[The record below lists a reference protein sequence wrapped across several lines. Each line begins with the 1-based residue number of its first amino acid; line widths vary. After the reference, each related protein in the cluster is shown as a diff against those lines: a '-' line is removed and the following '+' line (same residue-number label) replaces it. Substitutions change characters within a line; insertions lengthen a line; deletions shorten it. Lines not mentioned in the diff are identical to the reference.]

1 MCLHVDL
8 QTGSL
13 VFQCLPITADAM
25 PTEGCFNVKT
35 TQANTRNHHIPGHSL
50 YSRDAVHRQKKTT
63 WTTELIYS
71 KCMKQTGF
79 MTCKTQSSKKFRT
92 LRKENKENLYC
103 LWAKSRVTFHTI
115 TSYESCL
122 ACQHFLSNQ
131 TNHKLCK
138 KLADQ
143 KCLHMSLR
151 LCGIRKQYCAL
162 IRRHSYNTGV

>member
-1 MCLHVDL
+1 M
-8 QTGSL
+8 
-13 VFQCLPITADAM
+13 QCPLKAVLTS
-25 PTEGCFNVKT
+25 KQHKL
-35 TQANTRNHHIPGHSL
+35 TQEIIIFRVIVYTQGMLCI
-50 YSRDAVHRQKKTT
+50 DKKKTT

-92 LRKENKENLYC
+92 LQKENKENLYC

-122 ACQHFLSNQ
+122 ACQHFLSNR

-151 LCGIRKQYCAL
+151 LCGIQKQYCAL
-162 IRRHSYNTGV
+162 IRRHSIQGFRVSAL